1 MKSDFKKIDKIFSEI
16 RKIVIGQ
23 DYMIDRLLIGL
34 FTQGHILLEG
44 VPGLAKTLTVKTLSD
59 VLKLDFNRIQFTPDL
74 LPSDLIGTMIF
85 NQKNSKFEV
94 KKGPIFSNIILA
106 DEINRSPAKVQSA
119 LLESM
124 QERQVTIGDVSYN
137 LDNPFL
143 VLATQN
149 PIDQEGT
156 YPLPEAQRDRF
167 MMKINV
173 NYPTKE
179 DELELLRT
187 RYEQRII
194 NTYQKGRVSDLE
206 KVLSSTSWR
215 QAVYRTQYLKIISSI
230 EQKMTKDIE
239 NILLAINKDKL
250 KLESLLRQSIS
261 LKRDKQKQMTSLRKM
276 RIKREKELNRIRQ
289 DKSAL
294 ANYMQEKSAGVKRLE
309 SIIKKV
315 LEDKARSERE
325 ERIRQQQQALKTKE
339 FNLLKGQLPW
349 PTEGRV
355 ISKFGKQWNSRLKTT
370 TDNPGIDIKGQPGSP
385 IRSTMSGVVTTI
397 TYIRGYGTTVII
409 DHGGG
414 FYTVYSHVTNIQ
426 TQVDS
431 EVRSGDVIAY
441 MGDSGSVNGSKLHFE
456 VWGKG
461 QKLDPE
467 KWLIKK

>member
-1 MKSDFKKIDKIFSEI
+1 MKILNKTILVFLFFGTVNSQSSQRDFSEELRYQNDAI
-16 RKIVIGQ
+16 NKMKKEIEELSSKLRKANINE
-23 DYMIDRLLIGL
+23 
-34 FTQGHILLEG
+34 TTTS
-44 VPGLAKTLTVKTLSD
+44 K
-59 VLKLDFNRIQFTPDL
+59 RIT
-74 LPSDLIGTMIF
+74 
-85 NQKNSKFEV
+85 
-94 KKGPIFSNIILA
+94 
-106 DEINRSPAKVQSA
+106 
-119 LLESM
+119 
-124 QERQVTIGDVSYN
+124 N
-137 LDNPFL
+137 LDEELAL
-143 VLATQN
+143 VNKLIQSLKKEENSNRTKVN
-149 PIDQEGT
+149 NLKGRI
-156 YPLPEAQRDRF
+156 
-167 MMKINV
+167 KI
-173 NYPTKE
+173 KE
-179 DELELLRT
+179 DELELLRE
-187 RYEQRII
+187 RYEKRIR
-194 NTYQKGRVSDLE
+194 NTYLKGRVSDLE

-230 EQKMTKDIE
+230 EQTMTKEIE
-239 NILLAINKDKL
+239 GILLIINKDKL

-276 RIKREKELNRIRQ
+276 RIRREKELNRIRQ

-294 ANYMQEKSAGVKRLE
+294 ANYMQEKSAGVKQLE

-355 ISKFGKQWNSRLKTT
+355 ILKFGKQWNPRLKTT

-467 KWLIKK
+467 KWLMKK

>member
-1 MKSDFKKIDKIFSEI
+1 MKIFNYIILVSFSFCFLNAQSSQRDYNEELRYQNDAINKMKKEI
-16 RKIVIGQ
+16 EELSSKLRKANINETTTSKRITNLDEEIALVNK
-23 DYMIDRLLIGL
+23 LIQSL
-34 FTQGHILLEG
+34 KKEETSNRNK
-44 VPGLAKTLTVKTLSD
+44 VN
-59 VLKLDFNRIQFTPDL
+59 VLKDRI
-74 LPSDLIGTMIF
+74 
-85 NQKNSKFEV
+85 K
-94 KKGPIFSNIILA
+94 
-106 DEINRSPAKVQSA
+106 
-119 LLESM
+119 
-124 QERQVTIGDVSYN
+124 
-137 LDNPFL
+137 
-143 VLATQN
+143 
-149 PIDQEGT
+149 
-156 YPLPEAQRDRF
+156 
-167 MMKINV
+167 
-173 NYPTKE
+173 TKE

-294 ANYMQEKSAGVKRLE
+294 ANYMQEKSAGVKQLE

>member
-1 MKSDFKKIDKIFSEI
+1 MKIFN
-16 RKIVIGQ
+16 
-23 DYMIDRLLIGL
+23 Y
-34 FTQGHILLEG
+34 
-44 VPGLAKTLTVKTLSD
+44 
-59 VLKLDFNRIQFTPDL
+59 
-74 LPSDLIGTMIF
+74 
-85 NQKNSKFEV
+85 
-94 KKGPIFSNIILA
+94 IILVSFCFCFLNA
-106 DEINRSPAKVQSA
+106 QSPQRDYNEELRYQNDAINKMKKEIEELSSKLRKANINETTTSKRI
-119 LLESM
+119 
-124 QERQVTIGDVSYN
+124 TN
-137 LDNPFL
+137 LDEEIAL
-143 VLATQN
+143 VNKLIQSLKKEETSNRNKVNA
-149 PIDQEGT
+149 
-156 YPLPEAQRDRF
+156 LKDRI
-167 MMKINV
+167 K
-173 NYPTKE
+173 TKK

-294 ANYMQEKSAGVKRLE
+294 ANYMQEKSAGVKQLE

>member
-1 MKSDFKKIDKIFSEI
+1 MKIFNYVILVSFCVLNAQSSQRDYNEELRYQNDAINKMKKEI
-16 RKIVIGQ
+16 EELSSKLRKANINETTTSKRITNLDEEIALVNK
-23 DYMIDRLLIGL
+23 LIQSL
-34 FTQGHILLEG
+34 KKEE
-44 VPGLAKTLTVKTLSD
+44 TLNRNKVN
-59 VLKLDFNRIQFTPDL
+59 VLKDRI
-74 LPSDLIGTMIF
+74 
-85 NQKNSKFEV
+85 K
-94 KKGPIFSNIILA
+94 
-106 DEINRSPAKVQSA
+106 
-119 LLESM
+119 
-124 QERQVTIGDVSYN
+124 
-137 LDNPFL
+137 
-143 VLATQN
+143 
-149 PIDQEGT
+149 
-156 YPLPEAQRDRF
+156 
-167 MMKINV
+167 
-173 NYPTKE
+173 TKE
-179 DELELLRT
+179 DELGLLRK

-215 QAVYRTQYLKIISSI
+215 QAVYRTQYLKIISTI

-294 ANYMQEKSAGVKRLE
+294 ANYMQEKSAGVKQLE

-315 LEDKARSERE
+315 LEDKARFERE

>member
-1 MKSDFKKIDKIFSEI
+1 MK
-16 RKIVIGQ
+16 
-23 DYMIDRLLIGL
+23 
-34 FTQGHILLEG
+34 ILN
-44 VPGLAKTLTVKTLSD
+44 K
-59 VLKLDFNRIQFTPDL
+59 
-74 LPSDLIGTMIF
+74 
-85 NQKNSKFEV
+85 
-94 KKGPIFSNIILA
+94 IILVFLFFVTVNA
-106 DEINRSPAKVQSA
+106 QSSQRDYSEELRYQNDAINKMKKEIEELSSKLRKANINETTTSKRI
-119 LLESM
+119 
-124 QERQVTIGDVSYN
+124 TN
-137 LDNPFL
+137 LDEELAL
-143 VLATQN
+143 VDKLIQSLKKEENSNRTKVN
-149 PIDQEGT
+149 N
-156 YPLPEAQRDRF
+156 LKDRI
-167 MMKINV
+167 KI
-173 NYPTKE
+173 KE
-179 DELELLRT
+179 DELELLRG
-187 RYEQRII
+187 RYEQRIR
-194 NTYQKGRVSDLE
+194 NTYLKGRVSDLE

-230 EQKMTKDIE
+230 EQTMTREIE
-239 NILLAINKDKL
+239 GILLTINKDKL

-276 RIKREKELNRIRQ
+276 RIRREKELNRIRQ

-294 ANYMQEKSAGVKRLE
+294 ANYMQEKSAGVKQLE

-339 FNLLKGQLPW
+339 FNSLKGQLPW

-355 ISKFGKQWNSRLKTT
+355 ILKFGKQWNPRLKTT

-456 VWGKG
+456 IWGKG

-467 KWLIKK
+467 KWLTKK

>member
-1 MKSDFKKIDKIFSEI
+1 MKIFNYIILVYFCFCYLNAQSSQRDYNEELRYQNDAINKMKKEI
-16 RKIVIGQ
+16 EELSSKLRKANINETTTSKRIINLDEEIALVNK
-23 DYMIDRLLIGL
+23 LIQSL
-34 FTQGHILLEG
+34 KKEETSNRNK
-44 VPGLAKTLTVKTLSD
+44 VN
-59 VLKLDFNRIQFTPDL
+59 VLKDRI
-74 LPSDLIGTMIF
+74 
-85 NQKNSKFEV
+85 K
-94 KKGPIFSNIILA
+94 
-106 DEINRSPAKVQSA
+106 
-119 LLESM
+119 
-124 QERQVTIGDVSYN
+124 
-137 LDNPFL
+137 
-143 VLATQN
+143 
-149 PIDQEGT
+149 
-156 YPLPEAQRDRF
+156 
-167 MMKINV
+167 
-173 NYPTKE
+173 TKE

-187 RYEQRII
+187 RYEQRIV

-294 ANYMQEKSAGVKRLE
+294 ANYMQEKSAGVKQLE

-315 LEDKARSERE
+315 LEDKARFERE

>member
-1 MKSDFKKIDKIFSEI
+1 MK
-16 RKIVIGQ
+16 
-23 DYMIDRLLIGL
+23 
-34 FTQGHILLEG
+34 ILN
-44 VPGLAKTLTVKTLSD
+44 K
-59 VLKLDFNRIQFTPDL
+59 
-74 LPSDLIGTMIF
+74 
-85 NQKNSKFEV
+85 
-94 KKGPIFSNIILA
+94 IILVFLFFGTVNSQSSQRDYSEELRYQNDA
-106 DEINRSPAKVQSA
+106 INKMKKEIEELSSKLRKANINETTTSKRI
-119 LLESM
+119 
-124 QERQVTIGDVSYN
+124 TN
-137 LDNPFL
+137 LDEELAL
-143 VLATQN
+143 VNKLIQSLKKEENSNRTKVN
-149 PIDQEGT
+149 NLKGRI
-156 YPLPEAQRDRF
+156 
-167 MMKINV
+167 KI
-173 NYPTKE
+173 KE
-179 DELELLRT
+179 DELELLRG
-187 RYEQRII
+187 RYEQRIR
-194 NTYQKGRVSDLE
+194 NTYLKGRVSDLE

-230 EQKMTKDIE
+230 EQTMTKEIE
-239 NILLAINKDKL
+239 GILLTINKDKL

-276 RIKREKELNRIRQ
+276 RIRREKELNRIRQ

-294 ANYMQEKSAGVKRLE
+294 ANYMQEKSAGVKQLE

-355 ISKFGKQWNSRLKTT
+355 ILKFGKQWNPRLKTT

-467 KWLIKK
+467 QWLMKK

>member
-1 MKSDFKKIDKIFSEI
+1 MKIFNYVILVSFCVLNAQSSQRDYNEELRYQNDAINKMKKEI
-16 RKIVIGQ
+16 EELSSKLRKANINETTTSKRITNLDEEIALVNK
-23 DYMIDRLLIGL
+23 LIQSL
-34 FTQGHILLEG
+34 KKEETSNRNK
-44 VPGLAKTLTVKTLSD
+44 VN
-59 VLKLDFNRIQFTPDL
+59 VLKDRI
-74 LPSDLIGTMIF
+74 
-85 NQKNSKFEV
+85 K
-94 KKGPIFSNIILA
+94 
-106 DEINRSPAKVQSA
+106 
-119 LLESM
+119 
-124 QERQVTIGDVSYN
+124 
-137 LDNPFL
+137 
-143 VLATQN
+143 
-149 PIDQEGT
+149 
-156 YPLPEAQRDRF
+156 
-167 MMKINV
+167 
-173 NYPTKE
+173 TKE

-294 ANYMQEKSAGVKRLE
+294 ANYMQEKSAGVKQLE

-385 IRSTMSGVVTTI
+385 IRSAMSGVVTTI

>member
-1 MKSDFKKIDKIFSEI
+1 MKIFNYIILVSFCFCFLNAQSSQRDYNEELRYQNDAINKMKKEI
-16 RKIVIGQ
+16 EELSSKLRKANINETTTSKRITNLDEEIALVNK
-23 DYMIDRLLIGL
+23 LIQSL
-34 FTQGHILLEG
+34 KKEETSNRNK
-44 VPGLAKTLTVKTLSD
+44 VN
-59 VLKLDFNRIQFTPDL
+59 VLKDRI
-74 LPSDLIGTMIF
+74 
-85 NQKNSKFEV
+85 K
-94 KKGPIFSNIILA
+94 
-106 DEINRSPAKVQSA
+106 
-119 LLESM
+119 
-124 QERQVTIGDVSYN
+124 
-137 LDNPFL
+137 
-143 VLATQN
+143 
-149 PIDQEGT
+149 
-156 YPLPEAQRDRF
+156 
-167 MMKINV
+167 
-173 NYPTKE
+173 TKE

-187 RYEQRII
+187 RYEQRIV

-294 ANYMQEKSAGVKRLE
+294 ANYMQEKSAGVKQLE

-441 MGDSGSVNGSKLHFE
+441 MGDSGSINGSKLHFE

>member
-1 MKSDFKKIDKIFSEI
+1 MKIFNYIILVSFCFCFLNAQSSQRDYNEELRYQNDAINKMKKEI
-16 RKIVIGQ
+16 EELSSKLRKANINETTTSKRITNLDEEIALVNK
-23 DYMIDRLLIGL
+23 LIQSL
-34 FTQGHILLEG
+34 KKEE
-44 VPGLAKTLTVKTLSD
+44 TLNRNKVN
-59 VLKLDFNRIQFTPDL
+59 VLKDRI
-74 LPSDLIGTMIF
+74 
-85 NQKNSKFEV
+85 K
-94 KKGPIFSNIILA
+94 
-106 DEINRSPAKVQSA
+106 
-119 LLESM
+119 
-124 QERQVTIGDVSYN
+124 
-137 LDNPFL
+137 
-143 VLATQN
+143 
-149 PIDQEGT
+149 
-156 YPLPEAQRDRF
+156 
-167 MMKINV
+167 
-173 NYPTKE
+173 TKE

-294 ANYMQEKSAGVKRLE
+294 ANYMQEKSAGVKQLE

-315 LEDKARSERE
+315 LEDKARFERE

>member
-1 MKSDFKKIDKIFSEI
+1 MKIFNYVIFASFCVLNAQSSLRDYNEELRYQNDAINKMKKEI
-16 RKIVIGQ
+16 EELSSKLRKANINETTTSKRITNLDEEIALVNK
-23 DYMIDRLLIGL
+23 LIQSL
-34 FTQGHILLEG
+34 KKEETSNRNK
-44 VPGLAKTLTVKTLSD
+44 VN
-59 VLKLDFNRIQFTPDL
+59 VLKDRI
-74 LPSDLIGTMIF
+74 
-85 NQKNSKFEV
+85 K
-94 KKGPIFSNIILA
+94 
-106 DEINRSPAKVQSA
+106 
-119 LLESM
+119 
-124 QERQVTIGDVSYN
+124 
-137 LDNPFL
+137 
-143 VLATQN
+143 
-149 PIDQEGT
+149 
-156 YPLPEAQRDRF
+156 
-167 MMKINV
+167 
-173 NYPTKE
+173 TKE

-250 KLESLLRQSIS
+250 KIESLLRQSIS

-294 ANYMQEKSAGVKRLE
+294 ANYMQEKSAGVKQLE

-315 LEDKARSERE
+315 LEDKARFERE

>member
-1 MKSDFKKIDKIFSEI
+1 MK
-16 RKIVIGQ
+16 
-23 DYMIDRLLIGL
+23 
-34 FTQGHILLEG
+34 
-44 VPGLAKTLTVKTLSD
+44 
-59 VLKLDFNRIQFTPDL
+59 
-74 LPSDLIGTMIF
+74 
-85 NQKNSKFEV
+85 
-94 KKGPIFSNIILA
+94 NIIKILFMVYITSIIVA
-106 DEINRSPAKVQSA
+106 QSTQRDYNEELRYQNDAINKMKKEIEELSSKLRKANINETTTSKRI
-119 LLESM
+119 
-124 QERQVTIGDVSYN
+124 TN
-137 LDNPFL
+137 LDEELAL
-143 VLATQN
+143 VNKLIQSLKKEEDLN
-149 PIDQEGT
+149 
-156 YPLPEAQRDRF
+156 RN
-167 MMKINV
+167 KINILKKDI
-173 NYPTKE
+173 NTKE
-179 DELELLRT
+179 DELNTLRE

-194 NTYQKGRVSDLE
+194 NTYLKGRVSDLE

-215 QAVYRTQYLKIISSI
+215 QAVYRTQYLKIISTI
-230 EQKMTKDIE
+230 EQKMTKEIE
-239 NILLAINKDKL
+239 GLLLTINKNKL

-261 LKRDKQKQMTSLRKM
+261 LKREKQKQMTSLRKM
-276 RIKREKELNRIRQ
+276 RIKREKELTRIRQ

-294 ANYMQEKSAGVKRLE
+294 ANYMQEKGAGVKQLE

-325 ERIRQQQQALKTKE
+325 ERIRQQQEALKTKE
-339 FNLLKGQLPW
+339 FNLLRGQLPW

-385 IRSTMSGVVTTI
+385 IRSTMSGIITTI
-397 TYIRGYGTTVII
+397 TYIRGYGTTII
-409 DHGGG
+409 VDHGGG

-426 TQVDS
+426 TNVDS

>member
-1 MKSDFKKIDKIFSEI
+1 MK
-16 RKIVIGQ
+16 
-23 DYMIDRLLIGL
+23 
-34 FTQGHILLEG
+34 ILN
-44 VPGLAKTLTVKTLSD
+44 K
-59 VLKLDFNRIQFTPDL
+59 
-74 LPSDLIGTMIF
+74 
-85 NQKNSKFEV
+85 
-94 KKGPIFSNIILA
+94 IILVFLFFGTVNSQSSQRDYSEELRYQNDA
-106 DEINRSPAKVQSA
+106 INKMKKEIEELSSKLRKANINETTTSKRITNLDEELALVNKLVQS
-119 LLESM
+119 LKKEENSN
-124 QERQVTIGDVSYN
+124 RTKVNN
-137 LDNPFL
+137 LKGR
-143 VLATQN
+143 
-149 PIDQEGT
+149 I
-156 YPLPEAQRDRF
+156 
-167 MMKINV
+167 KI
-173 NYPTKE
+173 KE
-179 DELELLRT
+179 DELELLRG
-187 RYEQRII
+187 RYEQRIR
-194 NTYQKGRVSDLE
+194 NTYLKGRVSDLE

-230 EQKMTKDIE
+230 EQTMTKEIE
-239 NILLAINKDKL
+239 GILLTINKDKL

-276 RIKREKELNRIRQ
+276 RIRREKELNRIRQ

-294 ANYMQEKSAGVKRLE
+294 ANYMQEKSAGVKQLE

-355 ISKFGKQWNSRLKTT
+355 ILKFGKQWNPRLKTT

-467 KWLIKK
+467 KWLMKK

>member
-1 MKSDFKKIDKIFSEI
+1 MK
-16 RKIVIGQ
+16 
-23 DYMIDRLLIGL
+23 
-34 FTQGHILLEG
+34 ILN
-44 VPGLAKTLTVKTLSD
+44 K
-59 VLKLDFNRIQFTPDL
+59 
-74 LPSDLIGTMIF
+74 
-85 NQKNSKFEV
+85 
-94 KKGPIFSNIILA
+94 IILVFLFFGTVNSQSSKRDYSEELRYQNDA
-106 DEINRSPAKVQSA
+106 INKMKKEIEELSSKLRKANINETTTSKRI
-119 LLESM
+119 
-124 QERQVTIGDVSYN
+124 TN
-137 LDNPFL
+137 LDEELAL
-143 VLATQN
+143 VNKLIQS
-149 PIDQEGT
+149 
-156 YPLPEAQRDRF
+156 L
-167 MMKINV
+167 KIEENSNRTKV
-173 NYPTKE
+173 NNLKGRIKTKE
-179 DELELLRT
+179 DELKLLRE
-187 RYEQRII
+187 RYEKRIRNI
-194 NTYQKGRVSDLE
+194 YLKGRVSDLE

-230 EQKMTKDIE
+230 EQTMTKEIE
-239 NILLAINKDKL
+239 GILLTINKDKL

-261 LKRDKQKQMTSLRKM
+261 LKRDKQKQMASLRKM
-276 RIKREKELNRIRQ
+276 RIRREKELNRIRK

-294 ANYMQEKSAGVKRLE
+294 ANYMQEKSAGVKQLE

-325 ERIRQQQQALKTKE
+325 DRIRQQQQALKTKE
-339 FNLLKGQLPW
+339 FNLLKGKLPW

-355 ISKFGKQWNSRLKTT
+355 ILKFGKQWNARLKTT

-397 TYIRGYGTTVII
+397 TYIRGYGTTIII

-426 TQVDS
+426 TQVDN

-467 KWLIKK
+467 KWLMKK

>member
-1 MKSDFKKIDKIFSEI
+1 MKVFNYVILVSFFVMNAQSSQRDYNEELRYQNDAINKMKKEI
-16 RKIVIGQ
+16 EELSSKLRKANINETTTSKRITNLDEEIALVNK
-23 DYMIDRLLIGL
+23 LIQSL
-34 FTQGHILLEG
+34 KKEETSNRNK
-44 VPGLAKTLTVKTLSD
+44 VN
-59 VLKLDFNRIQFTPDL
+59 VLKDRI
-74 LPSDLIGTMIF
+74 
-85 NQKNSKFEV
+85 K
-94 KKGPIFSNIILA
+94 
-106 DEINRSPAKVQSA
+106 
-119 LLESM
+119 
-124 QERQVTIGDVSYN
+124 
-137 LDNPFL
+137 
-143 VLATQN
+143 
-149 PIDQEGT
+149 
-156 YPLPEAQRDRF
+156 
-167 MMKINV
+167 
-173 NYPTKE
+173 TKE

-187 RYEQRII
+187 RYEQRIV

-294 ANYMQEKSAGVKRLE
+294 ANYMQEKSAGVRQLE

>member
-1 MKSDFKKIDKIFSEI
+1 MKNIIKI
-16 RKIVIGQ
+16 
-23 DYMIDRLLIGL
+23 L
-34 FTQGHILLEG
+34 FTVYI
-44 VPGLAKTLTVKTLSD
+44 TS
-59 VLKLDFNRIQFTPDL
+59 
-74 LPSDLIGTMIF
+74 
-85 NQKNSKFEV
+85 
-94 KKGPIFSNIILA
+94 IIVA
-106 DEINRSPAKVQSA
+106 QS
-119 LLESM
+119 
-124 QERQVTIGDVSYN
+124 T
-137 LDNPFL
+137 
-143 VLATQN
+143 
-149 PIDQEGT
+149 
-156 YPLPEAQRDRF
+156 QRDYNEELRYQNDAINK
-167 MMKINV
+167 MKKEIEELSSKLRKANINETTTSKRITNLEEELALVNKLIQSLKKEEDLNRNKINILKKDI
-173 NYPTKE
+173 NTKE
-179 DELELLRT
+179 DELNTLRE

-194 NTYQKGRVSDLE
+194 NTYLKGRVSDLE

-215 QAVYRTQYLKIISSI
+215 QAVYRTQYLKIISTI
-230 EQKMTKDIE
+230 EQKMTKEIE
-239 NILLAINKDKL
+239 ALLLTINKNKL

-261 LKRDKQKQMTSLRKM
+261 LKREKQKQMTSLRKM
-276 RIKREKELNRIRQ
+276 RIKREKELTRIRQ

-294 ANYMQEKSAGVKRLE
+294 ANYMQEKGAGVKQLE

-325 ERIRQQQQALKTKE
+325 ERIRQQQEALKTKE
-339 FNLLKGQLPW
+339 FNLLRGQLPW

-385 IRSTMSGVVTTI
+385 IRSTMSGIITTI
-397 TYIRGYGTTVII
+397 TYIRGYGTTII
-409 DHGGG
+409 VDHGGG

-426 TQVDS
+426 TNVDS

>member
-1 MKSDFKKIDKIFSEI
+1 MKIFNYIILVSFCFCFLNAQSSQRDYNEELRYQNDAINKMKKEI
-16 RKIVIGQ
+16 EELSSKLRKANINETTTSKRITNLDEEIALVNK
-23 DYMIDRLLIGL
+23 LIQSL
-34 FTQGHILLEG
+34 KKEETSNRNK
-44 VPGLAKTLTVKTLSD
+44 VN
-59 VLKLDFNRIQFTPDL
+59 VLKDRI
-74 LPSDLIGTMIF
+74 
-85 NQKNSKFEV
+85 K
-94 KKGPIFSNIILA
+94 
-106 DEINRSPAKVQSA
+106 
-119 LLESM
+119 
-124 QERQVTIGDVSYN
+124 
-137 LDNPFL
+137 
-143 VLATQN
+143 
-149 PIDQEGT
+149 
-156 YPLPEAQRDRF
+156 
-167 MMKINV
+167 
-173 NYPTKE
+173 TKE

-294 ANYMQEKSAGVKRLE
+294 ANYMQEKSAGVKQLE

-315 LEDKARSERE
+315 LEDKARFERE

>member
-1 MKSDFKKIDKIFSEI
+1 MK
-16 RKIVIGQ
+16 
-23 DYMIDRLLIGL
+23 
-34 FTQGHILLEG
+34 ILN
-44 VPGLAKTLTVKTLSD
+44 K
-59 VLKLDFNRIQFTPDL
+59 
-74 LPSDLIGTMIF
+74 
-85 NQKNSKFEV
+85 
-94 KKGPIFSNIILA
+94 IILVFLFFGTVNSQSSQRDYSEELRYQNDA
-106 DEINRSPAKVQSA
+106 INKMKKEIEELSSKLRKANINETTTSKRI
-119 LLESM
+119 
-124 QERQVTIGDVSYN
+124 TN
-137 LDNPFL
+137 LDEELAL
-143 VLATQN
+143 VNKLIQSLKKEENSNRTKVN
-149 PIDQEGT
+149 NLKG
-156 YPLPEAQRDRF
+156 
-167 MMKINV
+167 KIK
-173 NYPTKE
+173 TKE
-179 DELELLRT
+179 DELELLRE
-187 RYEQRII
+187 RYEQRIR
-194 NTYQKGRVSDLE
+194 NTYMKGRVSDLE

-230 EQKMTKDIE
+230 EQTMTKEIE
-239 NILLAINKDKL
+239 GILLTINKDKL

-276 RIKREKELNRIRQ
+276 RIRREKELNRIRQ

-294 ANYMQEKSAGVKRLE
+294 ANYMQEKSAGVKQLE

-355 ISKFGKQWNSRLKTT
+355 ILKFGKQWNPRLKTT

-467 KWLIKK
+467 KWLMKK

>member
-1 MKSDFKKIDKIFSEI
+1 MKIFNYIILVCFCFCFLNAQSSQRDYNEELRYQNDAINKMKKEI
-16 RKIVIGQ
+16 EELSSKLRKANINETTTSKRITNLDEEIALVNK
-23 DYMIDRLLIGL
+23 LIQSL
-34 FTQGHILLEG
+34 KKEETSNRNK
-44 VPGLAKTLTVKTLSD
+44 VN
-59 VLKLDFNRIQFTPDL
+59 VLKDRI
-74 LPSDLIGTMIF
+74 
-85 NQKNSKFEV
+85 K
-94 KKGPIFSNIILA
+94 
-106 DEINRSPAKVQSA
+106 
-119 LLESM
+119 
-124 QERQVTIGDVSYN
+124 
-137 LDNPFL
+137 
-143 VLATQN
+143 
-149 PIDQEGT
+149 
-156 YPLPEAQRDRF
+156 
-167 MMKINV
+167 
-173 NYPTKE
+173 TKE

-294 ANYMQEKSAGVKRLE
+294 ANYMQEKSAGVKQLE

>member
-1 MKSDFKKIDKIFSEI
+1 MKIFNYIILVSFCILNAQSSQRDYNEELRYQNDAINKMKKEI
-16 RKIVIGQ
+16 EELSSKLRKANINETTTSKRITNLDEEIALVNK
-23 DYMIDRLLIGL
+23 LIQSL
-34 FTQGHILLEG
+34 KKEETSNRNK
-44 VPGLAKTLTVKTLSD
+44 VN
-59 VLKLDFNRIQFTPDL
+59 VLKDRI
-74 LPSDLIGTMIF
+74 
-85 NQKNSKFEV
+85 K
-94 KKGPIFSNIILA
+94 
-106 DEINRSPAKVQSA
+106 
-119 LLESM
+119 
-124 QERQVTIGDVSYN
+124 
-137 LDNPFL
+137 
-143 VLATQN
+143 
-149 PIDQEGT
+149 
-156 YPLPEAQRDRF
+156 
-167 MMKINV
+167 
-173 NYPTKE
+173 TKE
-179 DELELLRT
+179 DELKLLRT

-294 ANYMQEKSAGVKRLE
+294 ANYMQEKSAGVKQLE

>member
-1 MKSDFKKIDKIFSEI
+1 MKIFNYIILVSFCFCFLNAQSSQRDYNEELRYQNDAINKMKKEI
-16 RKIVIGQ
+16 EELSSKLRKANINETTTSKRITNLDEEIALVNK
-23 DYMIDRLLIGL
+23 LIQSL
-34 FTQGHILLEG
+34 KKEETSNRNK
-44 VPGLAKTLTVKTLSD
+44 VN
-59 VLKLDFNRIQFTPDL
+59 VLKDRI
-74 LPSDLIGTMIF
+74 
-85 NQKNSKFEV
+85 K
-94 KKGPIFSNIILA
+94 
-106 DEINRSPAKVQSA
+106 
-119 LLESM
+119 
-124 QERQVTIGDVSYN
+124 
-137 LDNPFL
+137 
-143 VLATQN
+143 
-149 PIDQEGT
+149 
-156 YPLPEAQRDRF
+156 
-167 MMKINV
+167 
-173 NYPTKE
+173 TKE

-187 RYEQRII
+187 RYEQRIV

-261 LKRDKQKQMTSLRKM
+261 LKRDKQKQMNSLRKI

-294 ANYMQEKSAGVKRLE
+294 ANYMQEKSAGVKQLE

>member
-1 MKSDFKKIDKIFSEI
+1 MKIFNYIILVSFCFCFLNAQSSQRDYNEELRYQNDAINKMKKEI
-16 RKIVIGQ
+16 EELSSKLRKANINETTTSKRITNLDEEIALVNK
-23 DYMIDRLLIGL
+23 LIQSL
-34 FTQGHILLEG
+34 KKEE
-44 VPGLAKTLTVKTLSD
+44 TLNRNKVN
-59 VLKLDFNRIQFTPDL
+59 VLKDRI
-74 LPSDLIGTMIF
+74 
-85 NQKNSKFEV
+85 K
-94 KKGPIFSNIILA
+94 
-106 DEINRSPAKVQSA
+106 
-119 LLESM
+119 
-124 QERQVTIGDVSYN
+124 
-137 LDNPFL
+137 
-143 VLATQN
+143 
-149 PIDQEGT
+149 
-156 YPLPEAQRDRF
+156 
-167 MMKINV
+167 
-173 NYPTKE
+173 TKE

-294 ANYMQEKSAGVKRLE
+294 ANYMQEKSAGVRQLE

>member
-1 MKSDFKKIDKIFSEI
+1 MKNIIKI
-16 RKIVIGQ
+16 
-23 DYMIDRLLIGL
+23 L
-34 FTQGHILLEG
+34 FTVYINSIIVAQSTQRDYNEELRYQNDAINKMKKEIEE
-44 VPGLAKTLTVKTLSD
+44 LSS
-59 VLKLDFNRIQFTPDL
+59 KLRKANINETTTSKRIT
-74 LPSDLIGTMIF
+74 
-85 NQKNSKFEV
+85 
-94 KKGPIFSNIILA
+94 
-106 DEINRSPAKVQSA
+106 
-119 LLESM
+119 
-124 QERQVTIGDVSYN
+124 N
-137 LDNPFL
+137 LDEELAL
-143 VLATQN
+143 VNKLIQSLKKEEDLN
-149 PIDQEGT
+149 
-156 YPLPEAQRDRF
+156 RN
-167 MMKINV
+167 KINILKKDI
-173 NYPTKE
+173 NKKE
-179 DELELLRT
+179 DELNTLRE

-194 NTYQKGRVSDLE
+194 NTYLKGRVSDLE

-215 QAVYRTQYLKIISSI
+215 QAVYRTQYLKIISTI
-230 EQKMTKDIE
+230 EQKMTKEIE
-239 NILLAINKDKL
+239 GLLLTINKNKL

-261 LKRDKQKQMTSLRKM
+261 LKREKQKQMTSLRKM
-276 RIKREKELNRIRQ
+276 RIKREKELTRIRQ

-294 ANYMQEKSAGVKRLE
+294 ANYMQEKGAGVKQLE

-325 ERIRQQQQALKTKE
+325 ERIRQQQEALKTKE
-339 FNLLKGQLPW
+339 FNLLRGQLPW

-385 IRSTMSGVVTTI
+385 IRSTMSGIITTI
-397 TYIRGYGTTVII
+397 TYIRGYGTTII
-409 DHGGG
+409 VDHGGG

-426 TQVDS
+426 TNVDS

>member
-1 MKSDFKKIDKIFSEI
+1 MKVFNYVILASFCVLNAQSSLRDYNEELRYQNDAINKMKKEI
-16 RKIVIGQ
+16 EELSSKLRKANINETTTSKRITNLDEEIALVNK
-23 DYMIDRLLIGL
+23 LIQSL
-34 FTQGHILLEG
+34 KKEETSNRNK
-44 VPGLAKTLTVKTLSD
+44 VN
-59 VLKLDFNRIQFTPDL
+59 VLKDRI
-74 LPSDLIGTMIF
+74 
-85 NQKNSKFEV
+85 K
-94 KKGPIFSNIILA
+94 
-106 DEINRSPAKVQSA
+106 
-119 LLESM
+119 
-124 QERQVTIGDVSYN
+124 
-137 LDNPFL
+137 
-143 VLATQN
+143 
-149 PIDQEGT
+149 
-156 YPLPEAQRDRF
+156 
-167 MMKINV
+167 
-173 NYPTKE
+173 TKE

-187 RYEQRII
+187 RYEQRIV

-239 NILLAINKDKL
+239 DILLAINKDKL

-294 ANYMQEKSAGVKRLE
+294 ANYMQEKSAGVKQLE

>member
-1 MKSDFKKIDKIFSEI
+1 MKIFNYIILVSFCFCFLNAQSSQRDYNEELRYQNDAINKMKKEI
-16 RKIVIGQ
+16 EELSSKLRKANINETTTSKRITNLDEEIALVNK
-23 DYMIDRLLIGL
+23 LIQSL
-34 FTQGHILLEG
+34 KKEETSNRNK
-44 VPGLAKTLTVKTLSD
+44 VN
-59 VLKLDFNRIQFTPDL
+59 VLKDRI
-74 LPSDLIGTMIF
+74 
-85 NQKNSKFEV
+85 K
-94 KKGPIFSNIILA
+94 
-106 DEINRSPAKVQSA
+106 
-119 LLESM
+119 
-124 QERQVTIGDVSYN
+124 
-137 LDNPFL
+137 
-143 VLATQN
+143 
-149 PIDQEGT
+149 
-156 YPLPEAQRDRF
+156 
-167 MMKINV
+167 
-173 NYPTKE
+173 TKE

-294 ANYMQEKSAGVKRLE
+294 ANYMQEKSAGVKQLE

-441 MGDSGSVNGSKLHFE
+441 MGDSGSINGSKLHFE

>member
-1 MKSDFKKIDKIFSEI
+1 MK
-16 RKIVIGQ
+16 
-23 DYMIDRLLIGL
+23 
-34 FTQGHILLEG
+34 
-44 VPGLAKTLTVKTLSD
+44 
-59 VLKLDFNRIQFTPDL
+59 
-74 LPSDLIGTMIF
+74 
-85 NQKNSKFEV
+85 
-94 KKGPIFSNIILA
+94 NIIKILFGVCITSIIVA
-106 DEINRSPAKVQSA
+106 QS
-119 LLESM
+119 
-124 QERQVTIGDVSYN
+124 
-137 LDNPFL
+137 
-143 VLATQN
+143 
-149 PIDQEGT
+149 
-156 YPLPEAQRDRF
+156 AQRDYNEELRYQNDAINK
-167 MMKINV
+167 MKEEIEELSSKLRKANINETTTSKRITNLDEELALINKLIQSLKKEEDLNRNKINILKKDI
-173 NYPTKE
+173 NTKE
-179 DELELLRT
+179 DELNTLRE

-194 NTYQKGRVSDLE
+194 NTYLKGRVSDLE

-215 QAVYRTQYLKIISSI
+215 QAVYRTQYLKIISAI
-230 EQKMTKDIE
+230 EQKMTKEIE
-239 NILLAINKDKL
+239 GLLLTINKNKL

-261 LKRDKQKQMTSLRKM
+261 LKREKQKQMTSLRKM
-276 RIKREKELNRIRQ
+276 RIKREKELTRIRQ

-294 ANYMQEKSAGVKRLE
+294 ANYMQEKAAGVKQLE

-325 ERIRQQQQALKTKE
+325 ERIRQQQEALKTKE
-339 FNLLKGQLPW
+339 FNLLRGQLPW

-385 IRSTMSGVVTTI
+385 IRSTMSGIITTI
-397 TYIRGYGTTVII
+397 TYIRGYGTTII
-409 DHGGG
+409 VDHGGG

-426 TQVDS
+426 TSVDS